1 MKGSRLVDV
10 LDDKV
15 FNKKQWDIINKNG
28 LDEIRD
34 DITTIQWQINLNM
47 GD

>member
-1 MKGSRLVDV
+1 MTKQEILSKLENIK
-10 LDDKV
+10 DKIDG
-15 FNKKQWDIINKNG
+15 WDIINKNG